1 MNTTELKTIIVALEE
16 GLMTITL
23 NRPDSMNTV
32 NRTMQR
38 ELLQSFASAKT
49 DDQVRAVLLRAS
61 GSAFCA
67 GGDLSGQAGIDT
79 IHMGFWVK
87 DFVTATGEVIQS
99 MLNMEKPIVCA
110 VNGIA
115 AGGGFAF
122 ALASDIM
129 IASDAARFSVVF
141 ARQGLGLEAGVGYL
155 LSRAVGLHKAKE
167 LIFLADTI
175 DATEAE
181 RIGLVSRVV
190 PANRLDQDALD
201 LARRLAS
208 SPTRALGLS
217 KTIVHRSLGTD
228 LATSMEWESACQAL
242 CVQTEDFAEG
252 LSAFLEKRTASFK
265 GK

>member
-1 MNTTELKTIIVALEE
+1 MNTTELETIVVALEE
-16 GLMTITL
+16 RLMTITL

-32 NRTMQR
+32 NETMQK
-38 ELLQSFASAKT
+38 ELLQSLSSAKT
-49 DDQVRAVLLRAS
+49 DDQVRAVLLRGS
-61 GSAFCA
+61 GRAFCA
-67 GGDLSGQAGIDT
+67 GGDLSGQPGAET
-79 IHMGFWVK
+79 NQLSFWVK
-87 DFVTATGEVIQS
+87 RFVATTSEIIQL

-122 ALASDIM
+122 VLASDIV
-129 IASDAARFSVVF
+129 IASDKARFSVVF
-141 ARQGLGLEAGVGYL
+141 ARQGLGVEAGVGYL
-155 LSRAVGLHKAKE
+155 LPRAVGLQKAKE
-167 LIFLADTI
+167 LILLADTI
-175 DATEAE
+175 NATEAE
-181 RIGLVSRVV
+181 RIGLINMVV
-190 PANRLDQDALD
+190 PADRLDEYALN

-208 SPTRALGLS
+208 GPTRALGVS